1 MTPGNVRDC
10 FRLQRPG
17 TRHHGSGVEGDQL
30 GLEAIAPRAQEQQPQ
45 AGDMLHIGE
54 IWSCIRDIECT
65 VGVVYLQEVDG
76 GVEPLAVDHGA
87 VPDGGETLGGA
98 EHQGVLH
105 PHTGQYLN
113 KGGSFVID
121 ILQL

>member
-10 FRLQRPG
+10 LRLQGPG
-17 TRHHGSGVEGDQL
+17 ARHHWSGVEGDQL

-45 AGDMLHIGE
+45 AGDVLHKGE
-54 IWSCIRDIECT
+54 IRSCIRDSECT
-65 VGVVYLQEVDG
+65 VGVYLQEVDG

-87 VPDGGETLGGA
+87 VPDGGEALGGA
-98 EHQGVLH
+98 QHQGVLH

-121 ILQL
+121 TLQI

>member
-1 MTPGNVRDC
+1 MTPGYVRDGL
-10 FRLQRPG
+10 RLQGPG
-17 TRHHGSGVEGDQL
+17 ARHHGSGVEGYQL
-30 GLEAIAPRAQEQQPQ
+30 GLETIAPRAQEQQPQ

-87 VPDGGETLGGA
+87 VPDGGEALGGA
-98 EHQGVLH
+98 QHQRVLH
-105 PHTGQYLN
+105 SHTGQHLDKCYH
-113 KGGSFVID
+113 SE
-121 ILQL
+121 